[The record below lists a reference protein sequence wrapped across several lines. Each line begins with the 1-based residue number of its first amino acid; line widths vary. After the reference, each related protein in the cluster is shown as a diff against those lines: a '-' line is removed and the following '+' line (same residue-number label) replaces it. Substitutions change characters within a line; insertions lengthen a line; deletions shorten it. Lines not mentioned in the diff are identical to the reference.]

1 MSSVNNSLSSRVIGL
16 ATIIFTAPLTLLF
29 GLIAAYFLM
38 QEFLNGWI
46 PSRWVSDS
54 GWDWIFGTGTQG
66 GARNYFGFMLSAL
79 PAGMFGKATAW
90 GYAKFTPPKK

>member
-1 MSSVNNSLSSRVIGL
+1 MNPTFGSRFLGL
-16 ATIIFTAPLTLLF
+16 AVLIVAAPLALLC
-29 GLIAAYFLM
+29 GLIAAYFLA
-38 QEFLNGWI
+38 QEVISGWI

-90 GYAKFTPPKK
+90 GYTKFTPQTK